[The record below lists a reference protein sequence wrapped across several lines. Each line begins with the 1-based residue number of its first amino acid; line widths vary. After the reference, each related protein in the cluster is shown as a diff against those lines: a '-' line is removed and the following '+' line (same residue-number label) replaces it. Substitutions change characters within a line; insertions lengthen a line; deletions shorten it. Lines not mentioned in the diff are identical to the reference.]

1 MAVITLKELISLNR
15 QRSSPLANFQPSELS
30 RQQQQFKLLVRQKR
44 MGLNIEP
51 LLNPQLALW
60 LEQLAS
66 LIPGIFE
73 PRKKIYLGSRWKAQ
87 LQIGEDNY
95 WLEVP
100 INAGVVKNKV
110 RLYEWRIGSAR
121 VKSLGG
127 QRFEVSSKLRP
138 LNWSDRVKL
147 WVTCRYLQY
156 RPEDLWMVIC
166 TFSPDCNSHLQKMCW
181 NQKDD
186 YAIERKLISLLSEDT
201 LKTPPPET
209 DKYSQYLTNFD
220 EIEEIKL

>member
-1 MAVITLKELISLNR
+1 MAVITLKELVDLNR
-15 QRSSPLANFQPSELS
+15 QRSSPLGNFQTSD
-30 RQQQQFKLLVRQKR
+30 RAIQQQQFQLLVRQKR

-87 LQIGEDNY
+87 LQIGKDNY

-110 RLYEWRIGSAR
+110 RLYEWRIGSP
-121 VKSLGG
+121 
-127 QRFEVSSKLRP
+127 E

-147 WVTCRYLQY
+147 WVACRYLQY
-156 RPEDLWMVIC
+156 RPEDLKLVIC
-166 TFSPDCNSHLQKMCW
+166 AFSSEHNSHVQKMCW
-181 NQKDD
+181 NKKD
-186 YAIERKLISLLSEDT
+186 YRALELELKSLL
-201 LKTPPPET
+201 LKKDEISKVSQDNV
-209 DKYSQYLTNFD
+209 DKYHSLITNID
-220 EIEEIKL
+220 EIEEIPL

>member
-1 MAVITLKELISLNR
+1 MAVITLKELVSLNQ

-30 RQQQQFKLLVRQKR
+30 RQQQQFQLLVKQKR

-66 LIPGIFE
+66 VIPGIFE

-110 RLYEWRIGSAR
+110 RLYEWRIGSA
-121 VKSLGG
+121 K
-127 QRFEVSSKLRP
+127 

-147 WVTCRYLQY
+147 WVACRYLQY

-166 TFSPDCNSHLQKMCW
+166 TFSPKYNGHVKKIRSCK
-181 NQKDD
+181 KD
-186 YAIERKLISLLSEDT
+186 YCALEQELISLLSEDT
-201 LKTPPPET
+201 FKISPPEM
-209 DKYSQYLTNFD
+209 DKYSQYLTNLD
-220 EIEEIKL
+220 EIK

>member
-15 QRSSPLANFQPSELS
+15 QRSSPLGNFQPSELS
-30 RQQQQFKLLVRQKR
+30 RQQQQFQLLVRQKR

-51 LLNPQLALW
+51 LLDSQLALW
-60 LEQLAS
+60 LEQLES
-66 LIPGIFE
+66 FIPGIFE

-110 RLYEWRIGSAR
+110 RLYEWRIGSA
-121 VKSLGG
+121 K
-127 QRFEVSSKLRP
+127 

-147 WVTCRYLQY
+147 WVACRYLQY

-166 TFSPDCNSHLQKMCW
+166 TFSSQHNSCVRKLCW

-186 YAIERKLISLLSEDT
+186 RTIERELISLLSEDT
-201 LKTPPPET
+201 LKNPPPEM
-209 DKYSQYLTNFD
+209 DKSSQYLTNFD